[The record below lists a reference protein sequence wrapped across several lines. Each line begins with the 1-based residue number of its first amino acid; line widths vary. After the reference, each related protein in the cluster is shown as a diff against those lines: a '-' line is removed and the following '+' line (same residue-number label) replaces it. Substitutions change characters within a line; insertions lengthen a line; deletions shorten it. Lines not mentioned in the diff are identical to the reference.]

1 MISHKFPAPGLPPA
15 DAQLLLRLRRPQPLR
30 RLLRRAARRGAP
42 RPALAPRL
50 AVPRPAAAGAG
61 DPGTGPARCRGMEVF
76 HWGNGGLLPETMGKN
91 DGLAW
96 FNYENI

>member
-1 MISHKFPAPGLPPA
+1 MISHTFPAPGLPPA
-15 DAQLLLRLRRPQPLR
+15 DAQLLLRLLRPQPLR

-61 DPGTGPARCRGMEVF
+61 DPGTGPARAGGWRGFTGEMVDF
-76 HWGNGGLLPETMGKN
+76 YRKKRGKMMV
-91 DGLAW
+91 
-96 FNYENI
+96 